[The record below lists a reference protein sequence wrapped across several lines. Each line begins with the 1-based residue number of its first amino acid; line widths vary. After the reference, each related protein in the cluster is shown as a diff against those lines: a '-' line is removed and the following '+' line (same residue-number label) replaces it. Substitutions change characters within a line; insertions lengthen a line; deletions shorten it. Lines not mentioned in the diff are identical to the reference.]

1 LIEVDKIVWA
11 GPEVWRFS
19 ARSNFPVSVKTRS
32 RRKAPDIIRI
42 TVIDEVVGGREE
54 DEKTEML
61 VRVEWR
67 LKREVSR
74 GCVWDV

>member
-11 GPEVWRFS
+11 GSEVRRFS
-19 ARSNFPVSVKTRS
+19 ARSSFPVSLKTTS
-32 RRKAPDIIRI
+32 RRKAPDIIRV
-42 TVIDEVVGGREE
+42 TMIDEMVAGREE
-54 DEKTEML
+54 DDKTEIR

-67 LKREVSR
+67 LKAEVS